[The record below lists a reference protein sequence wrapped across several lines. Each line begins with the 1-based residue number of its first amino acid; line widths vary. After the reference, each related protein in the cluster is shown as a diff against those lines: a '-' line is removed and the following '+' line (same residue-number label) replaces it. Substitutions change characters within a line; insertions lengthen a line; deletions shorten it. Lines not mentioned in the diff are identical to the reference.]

1 MIIKVKKT
9 NSTIPTPKYAI
20 EGDAG
25 LDLTAVE
32 VLKSDYKSVI
42 YNTGLAFEIRDGYIG
57 FIYPRSSVRKYDL
70 IMANSVGVV
79 DSNYRGTVQVS
90 FKRTVIG
97 SIKYILNCI
106 LLFIGFG
113 FNLKEYELGDRIC
126 QLIIL
131 PYPQIKLK
139 VVEELTETKR
149 GESGHGSTGNK

>member
-1 MIIKVKKT
+1 MIIKVKKS

-25 LDLTAVE
+25 LDLTVVQ

-42 YNTGLAFEIRDGYIG
+42 YDTGLSFEIRDGYIG

-90 FKRTVIG
+90 FKRTLSG
-97 SIKYILNCI
+97 SVKYLLNG
-106 LLFIGFG
+106 IGFR
-113 FNLKEYELGDRIC
+113 FDLKEYELGDRVC

-149 GESGHGSTGNK
+149 GEGGHGSTGTK